1 MSELLFVGFVGVPLG
16 VGAAAFLGM
25 ILQSRDSN
33 RSSFTKRDRA
43 QRSFHGRN
51 Q

>member
-1 MSELLFVGFVGVPLG
+1 MSDFALLCVGVPLG
-16 VGAAAFLGM
+16 VGMSAFLGM
-25 ILQSRDSN
+25 FLQPRDSN
-33 RSSFTKRDRA
+33 RNSFTKRDRG